1 MRGSRGS
8 ALGDLLSLAGQGP
21 FCLSAMPTLPRH
33 GPSDESSQ
41 EFRYGS
47 YVPHLTVSRLQMIVY
62 RSGQALDMRSLNGT
76 IVNGRFLRYSFD
88 YYLKDKDIVALLSA
102 FRVSLIGPTYLPF
115 VAPAAPSVQLPPSD
129 AWGVLIDGRARTTTP
144 ITKARLFLD

>member
-1 MRGSRGS
+1 
-8 ALGDLLSLAGQGP
+8 
-21 FCLSAMPTLPRH
+21 
-33 GPSDESSQ
+33 
-41 EFRYGS
+41 
-47 YVPHLTVSRLQMIVY
+47 MIVY